1 MYEDRYIST
10 GLTKRTKTVKLLFKR
25 SELLY
30 DIKNYA
36 YVEGDVMQVKTE
48 HDRHQVQDI
57 GETGNIDR
65 VTKVLDL
72 AYAESVEALFPYSKQ
87 EVEQET
93 EMDNMPTV
101 VYDEEPAEGGS
112 DGVKTPTHEND
123 KAEGKTEGEA
133 NAKTQDYEIQLLVPD
148 AYSKTTVTL
157 LVRYIHEYMVCR
169 VMADWMSITNPTSAP
184 KWKEKEQEM
193 LESMKEAVNFRTKR
207 VRRTQTPF

>member
-36 YVEGDVMQVKTE
+36 YVEGDIMQVKTE

-57 GETGNIDR
+57 GEIGNIDR

-93 EMDNMPTV
+93 ETDNMPTV

-112 DGVKTPTHEND
+112 DGVKTPTHEED

-193 LESMKEAVNFRTKR
+193 LEAMKEAVNFRTKR

>member
-1 MYEDRYIST
+1 MDENRYTST
-10 GLTKRTKTVKLLFKR
+10 GLTARTKTVKLLFKR

-36 YVEGDVMQVKTE
+36 YVEGDVMQVNTE

-72 AYAESVEALFPYSKQ
+72 AYAESVEALFPYTKQ
-87 EVEQET
+87 DVEQVT

-101 VYDEEPAEGGS
+101 VYDEESEETKS
-112 DGVKTPTHEND
+112 
-123 KAEGKTEGEA
+123 
-133 NAKTQDYEIQLLVPD
+133 QDYEIQLLVPD

-169 VMADWMSITNPTSAP
+169 VLTDWMSITNPPSAP

-193 LESMKEAVNFRTKR
+193 LEAMKEAVNFRTKR

>member
-112 DGVKTPTHEND
+112 DGVKTPTHEDD

-207 VRRTQTPF
+207 ARRTQTPF

>member
-112 DGVKTPTHEND
+112 DGVKTPTHEDD

>member
-36 YVEGDVMQVKTE
+36 YVEGDIMQVKTE

-112 DGVKTPTHEND
+112 DGVKTPTHEED

-193 LESMKEAVNFRTKR
+193 LEAMKEAVNFRTKR

>member
-1 MYEDRYIST
+1 MDENRYNST
-10 GLTKRTKTVKLLFKR
+10 GLTARTKTVKLLFKR

-36 YVEGDVMQVKTE
+36 YVEGDVMQVNTE

-72 AYAESVEALFPYSKQ
+72 AYAESVEALFPYTKQ
-87 EVEQET
+87 DVEQVT

-101 VYDEEPAEGGS
+101 VYDEEPSDEGGDEVFTNEKPEETKS
-112 DGVKTPTHEND
+112 
-123 KAEGKTEGEA
+123 
-133 NAKTQDYEIQLLVPD
+133 QDYEIQLLVPD

-169 VMADWMSITNPTSAP
+169 VLADWMSITNPHRHRSG
-184 KWKEKEQEM
+184 
-193 LESMKEAVNFRTKR
+193 KR
-207 VRRTQTPF
+207 RSKKCLKR

>member
-36 YVEGDVMQVKTE
+36 YVEGDVMQGKTE

-112 DGVKTPTHEND
+112 DGVKTPTHEDD

>member
-36 YVEGDVMQVKTE
+36 YVEGDIMQVKTE

-112 DGVKTPTHEND
+112 DGVKMPTHEED

-193 LESMKEAVNFRTKR
+193 LEAMKEAVNFRTKR

>member
-101 VYDEEPAEGGS
+101 VYAEEPAEGGS
-112 DGVKTPTHEND
+112 DGVKTPTHEDD
-123 KAEGKTEGEA
+123 KTEGKTEGEA